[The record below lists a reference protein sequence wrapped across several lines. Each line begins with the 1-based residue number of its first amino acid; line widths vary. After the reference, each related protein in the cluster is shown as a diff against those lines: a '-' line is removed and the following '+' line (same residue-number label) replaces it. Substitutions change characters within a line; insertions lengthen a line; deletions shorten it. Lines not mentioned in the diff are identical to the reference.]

1 MKGYR
6 EIESPVIEEVQSFKV
21 YLQISTVK
29 VNETGFWDTVK
40 EVKEN
45 EFISCE
51 TEWDKLVTDY
61 LNKGLRVRMLGE
73 RFVKISSY
81 TEIVKA

>member
-51 TEWDKLVTDY
+51 PEWDKLVTDY

>member
-21 YLQISTVK
+21 YFQVSTVK

-73 RFVKISSY
+73 RFVKLSSY

>member
-1 MKGYR
+1 MKGYK

-29 VNETGFWDTVK
+29 VNETGFWDTIK
-40 EVKEN
+40 EVDEKEMLK
-45 EFISCE
+45 I
-51 TEWDKLVTDY
+51 TDEWDKLAVEY
-61 LNKGLRVRMLGE
+61 LDKGFRIRMLGE
-73 RFVKISSY
+73 RFVKLSSY